1 MQSKEQKRQ
10 KNIILFTSPSC
21 IWCTRAKNFFKKR
34 NIKFKTIDVSKD
46 KRAARD
52 CISNGCRGVP
62 VVLIG
67 TRWICGFDQTKIER
81 ALGLGKTS
89 K

>member
-1 MQSKEQKRQ
+1 MQNKETKRQ
-10 KNIILFTSPSC
+10 KSVVLFTSPSC
-21 IWCTRAKNFFKKR
+21 IWCTRAKNFFKKN
-34 NIKFKTIDVSKD
+34 NIKFRAIDITKD

-52 CISNGCRGVP
+52 CMNNGCRGVP

-67 TRWICGFDQTKIER
+67 TQWICGFDQAKIER
-81 ALGLGKTS
+81 ALGLNK